1 LESQLLTDFI
11 ERALEDYDHVIFDS
25 GALLFAS
32 ETLALAPRVDG
43 VVTVVR
49 ARANSRG
56 LLQRLR
62 DDLRKTKAEHLGIV
76 LNAVRAQ
83 AGGYYYRN
91 IKTYY
96 AYQNGYDGK

>member
-1 LESQLLTDFI
+1 VSES
-11 ERALEDYDHVIFDS
+11 V
-25 GALLFAS
+25 
-32 ETLALAPRVDG
+32 ALAPRVDG

-49 ARANSRG
+49 ARTNSRG

-62 DDLRKTKAEHLGIV
+62 DDLRKTKAEHLGVV

-83 AGGYYYRN
+83 AGGYYNRN

-96 AYQNGYDGK
+96 AYQNGND